1 MSDLS
6 DSPPRTSSMLASS
19 ALRSRPLI
27 LLVALAVVL
36 LGAIGGGLAFAT
48 NQAGQPGQVLTRFC
62 ADLTGQK
69 YTDAYN
75 LLSSAARAQANQDQW
90 VQQQNLH
97 DQIDGSIHTCSAGQT
112 SGGWLTF
119 ANAWSSSSV
128 KIGRTKPYAGVVV
141 LAHQADGWKV
151 DKIDPHLQGTDLAPL
166 FVAQHF
172 CTALGQQDFTTAY
185 ADLSGRQHA
194 GTSQA
199 DWTKAYTQ
207 ALGTSGAKVT
217 GCTPKLETYSALPST
232 AQVDVAMQ
240 LQVTTASGATTVP
253 VPFRFKLVSEAS
265 GWKIDDITAN
275 GQ

>member
-1 MSDLS
+1 MS

-27 LLVALAVVL
+27 LLGALAVIL
-36 LGAIGGGLAFAT
+36 LAAIGGGLAFAS
-48 NQAGQPGQVLTRFC
+48 NQAGQPSKVLTRYC

-69 YTDAYN
+69 YTDAYS
-75 LLSSAARAQANQDQW
+75 LLSSAALAQTKQDQW
-90 VQQQNLH
+90 VQQQKLH
-97 DQIDGSIHTCSAGQT
+97 DQIDGSVHTCSAGQT

-119 ANAWSSSSV
+119 ANAGSSSTV
-128 KIGRTKPYAGVVV
+128 KISRTKLYSGVVV
-141 LAHQADGWKV
+141 LAHQTDGWKV
-151 DKIDPHLQGTDLAPL
+151 DKIDLRLQGTDLTPL
-166 FVAQHF
+166 DVAQHF
-172 CTALGQQDFTTAY
+172 CAALGKQDFATAY
-185 ADLSGRQHA
+185 ADLSSRQHA

-207 ALGTSGAKVT
+207 ALGNSGAKVT
-217 GCTPKLETYSALPST
+217 GCTPKLETYSVAPPT

-253 VPFRFKLVSEAS
+253 VPFRFALVSEAS
-265 GWKIDDITAN
+265 GWKIDAITAN